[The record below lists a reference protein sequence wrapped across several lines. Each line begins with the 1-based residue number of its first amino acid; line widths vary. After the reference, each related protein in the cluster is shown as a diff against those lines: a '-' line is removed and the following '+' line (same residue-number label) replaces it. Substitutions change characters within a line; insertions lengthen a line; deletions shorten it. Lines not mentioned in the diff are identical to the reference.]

1 MHPHCE
7 IGAVAGASS
16 SLRRNTQPSIATDH
30 AAGSKVE
37 RIARI
42 SRFKPPDRWVD
53 DGCPVGCFRFLFLQ
67 GQV

>member
-37 RIARI
+37 RIDGSADLKPRI
-42 SRFKPPDRWVD
+42 
-53 DGCPVGCFRFLFLQ
+53 DGLTMGVL
-67 GQV
+67 